1 MSHPPTRLSRA
12 RGRWSP
18 RSPWALLSLWGAA
31 AACLVSA
38 PAAASDPAGWLR
50 CRGVAD
56 PAARLAC
63 YDAAAAEAS
72 KAGGGPT
79 TAGRGAPAAT
89 PTPSAAT
96 NASQRGA
103 APVTAAIASADAF
116 GLEGKVAESVDAI
129 TSTLPGTFDG
139 WGPRQVFRLAN
150 GQVWRMV
157 EGGSGTYPPKQNPK
171 VTVRRA
177 FMGSFLMEIEGV
189 NQALRVRRVE

>member
-1 MSHPPTRLSRA
+1 MSRPVMRFATRLVPP
-12 RGRWSP
+12 G
-18 RSPWALLSLWGAA
+18 ALAA
-31 AACLVSA
+31 AVAACLWAA
-38 PAAASDPAGWLR
+38 PAAASDPGAWLR

-56 PAARLAC
+56 AAARLSC

-72 KAGGGPT
+72 KAGAAPA
-79 TAGRGAPAAT
+79 TAGRAPAGT
-89 PTPSAAT
+89 TSPSAAT
-96 NASQRGA
+96 TPSQRGA
-103 APVTAAIASADAF
+103 APVTAAITSADAF
-116 GLEGKVAESVDAI
+116 GLEGKVAESVDAV

-157 EGGSGTYPPKQNPK
+157 EGGSGTYPPRQNPK